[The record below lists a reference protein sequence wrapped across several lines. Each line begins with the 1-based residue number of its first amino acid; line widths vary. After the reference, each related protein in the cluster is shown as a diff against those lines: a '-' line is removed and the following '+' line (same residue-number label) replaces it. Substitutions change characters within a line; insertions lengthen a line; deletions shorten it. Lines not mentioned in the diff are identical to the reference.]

1 MAKGIFAEVFK
12 VMDLQIGTRESVMGY
27 LDGAN
32 LITRAEN
39 YLQLEAEE
47 IEPEW
52 KSERFQG

>member
-47 IEPEW
+47 IEPKW

>member
-47 IEPEW
+47 IEPKW
-52 KSERFQG
+52 NSERFQG